1 MYDGDNA
8 WKKTE
13 IKITD
18 VAKKVVGAM
27 LWEREE
33 MWGIVSMRIKRDQAT
48 VVSDG
53 FDTFIDMHVQ
63 NVQTTMADAHYN
75 VPF

>member
-1 MYDGDNA
+1 MEKNWNKNNGRSEKSCESNTVWTRRDARNS
-8 WKKTE
+8 
-13 IKITD
+13 
-18 VAKKVVGAM
+18 
-27 LWEREE
+27 
-33 MWGIVSMRIKRDQAT
+33 SMRIKRDQAT

-53 FDTFIDMHVQ
+53 FDTFIDMHVR